1 MSNVSILSIN
11 LLLEQVYLESQIHM
25 MYEEILKKDKSSG
38 NSEDE
43 SLVKKVIAD
52 LKLNA
57 DFILTFGVGISAFAG
72 PVNELLANESIHITK
87 YNVTLLVIT
96 AFYILLTKSKKD
108 IDILMAKVKEN
119 KLESELKKVIKF
131 VNETLGLFKIIGN
144 KVGVT
149 ITTLVDV
156 LAFTFMSVP
165 VLNLI
170 KNIVAEKGYNVNN
183 IKQLFTGLTLSAG
196 TYLLKNVLKKK

>member
-1 MSNVSILSIN
+1 
-11 LLLEQVYLESQIHM
+11 M